1 MIRGLGRDGLRVAL
15 AALLTAIMALGCS
28 PGRRTVLVVAMNGG
42 AVSLDPHTQDEFVTI
57 NILANIY
64 EGLVGVDPNLKVVP
78 MLAKG
83 YDNPHDN
90 TWRFH
95 LRPEARFHDGR
106 PVRAGDVVYSL
117 RRAKE
122 HPNSIFAGDMSVVY
136 RIAELDS
143 LTVEVR
149 TDRPRPMLIKLM
161 AAVAIMP
168 RGFEPEAAAVGTG
181 PYRFVRFLER
191 RGAALHR
198 FEGYWGE
205 RPQFV
210 MAEYRCLPHGRE
222 RLRAL
227 LAGEVDVD
235 AMLEGDQ
242 RPGLEGDGRVSIR
255 ETPYNT
261 VWLLGCDM
269 KPRKGG
275 NPLADRRVRRA
286 VSLSIDRGELVSQA
300 LNGHGQPAN
309 QMVPPTVLGYNPLLP
324 EISRDTAAARRLL
337 AQAGFGSG
345 LRLELLLKPMNYRV
359 GKLLESQLAAAG
371 IALRTDTMAWD
382 SLYLGIERGEVH
394 FYMYG
399 LAFSY
404 GDASEGIN
412 ELYSHAPGELGHGNS
427 TGYTNLLLDSVIQ
440 SAFGEFDQAKR
451 QGMLQRAVALVA
463 DDLPLIPLYYQR
475 TYYAV
480 RPGLQWTPRSDE
492 MVLAKEF
499 RTGQRRR

>member
-1 MIRGLGRDGLRVAL
+1 M
-15 AALLTAIMALGCS
+15 
-28 PGRRTVLVVAMNGG
+28 VAMNGG
-42 AVSLDPHTQDEFVTI
+42 AVSLDPHTQDEFITI

-64 EGLVGVDPNLKVVP
+64 EGLVGMDPNLKVVP
-78 MLAKG
+78 MLARG
-83 YDNPHDN
+83 YDNPNDN
-90 TWRFH
+90 NWRFH

-106 PVRAGDVVYSL
+106 PVRADDVVYSL

-122 HPNSIFAGDMSVVY
+122 HPSSIFAGDMSVVC

-143 LTVEVR
+143 LTVEVQ
-149 TDRPRPMLIKLM
+149 TDRPRPMLIKLL

-168 RGFEPEAAAVGTG
+168 RDLEPGETAIGTG

-210 MAEYRCLPHGRE
+210 MAEYRCLPQGQE
-222 RLRAL
+222 RARAL
-227 LAGEVDVD
+227 MAGEIDVD

-242 RPGLEGDGRVSIR
+242 RQGLERDSRVSIR

-275 NPLADRRVRRA
+275 NPLADLRVRRA
-286 VSLSIDRGELVSQA
+286 VSLAVDRRELVDKA
-300 LNGHGQPAN
+300 FNGHGQAAN
-309 QMVPPTVLGYNPLLP
+309 QMVPPTVLGYNPSMP
-324 EISRDTAAARRLL
+324 EILRDTATARRLL

-345 LRLELLLKPMNYRV
+345 LKLQLLLKPMNYRV
-359 GKLLESQLAAAG
+359 GKMLEGQLAAAG
-371 IALRTDTMAWD
+371 IELRADTISWD
-382 SLYLGIERGEVH
+382 SLYRGIEQGVVP

-427 TGYTNLLLDSVIQ
+427 TGYSNPRLDSVIR

-451 QGMLQRAVALVA
+451 QELLQRAVAIVA
-463 DDLPLIPLYYQR
+463 EDLPLIPLYYQR

-480 RPGLQWTPRSDE
+480 RPGLLWTPRSDE

-499 RTGQRRR
+499 RTGRASR

>member
-1 MIRGLGRDGLRVAL
+1 
-15 AALLTAIMALGCS
+15 MALGCS

-57 NILANIY
+57 NILANVY

-78 MLAKG
+78 MLARG

-90 TWRFH
+90 TWRFY
-95 LRPEARFHDGR
+95 LRPKARFHNGR
-106 PVRAGDVVYSL
+106 PVRAEDVVYSL

-122 HPNSIFAGDMSVVY
+122 HPNSIFAGDMSVIY
-136 RIAELDS
+136 RIAALDS

-161 AAVAIMP
+161 AAVAVMP
-168 RGFEPEAAAVGTG
+168 RGFEPGATAIGTG
-181 PYRFVRFLER
+181 PYRFAGFLER

-205 RPQFV
+205 RPEFV
-210 MAEYRCLPHGRE
+210 MAEYRCLPQGRD
-222 RLRAL
+222 RVRAL
-227 LAGEVDVD
+227 MAGEADVD

-242 RPGLEGDGRVSIR
+242 RQGLEGDGRVSIR
-255 ETPYNT
+255 ETPFNT

-286 VSLSIDRGELVSQA
+286 VSLAIDRGELVGKA
-300 LNGHGQPAN
+300 FNGHGRPAN
-309 QMVPPTVLGYNPLLP
+309 QMVPPTVLGYDPSLP

-337 AQAGFGSG
+337 AQAGFRGG
-345 LRLELLLKPMNYRV
+345 LRLELMLKPMNHKV
-359 GKLLESQLAAAG
+359 GKMLEGQLAAAG
-371 IALRTDTMAWD
+371 IELKADTVSWD
-382 SLYLGIERGEVH
+382 SLYRGIEQGTVP
-394 FYMYG
+394 FYLYG

-427 TGYTNLLLDSVIQ
+427 TGYSNPRLDSVIQ

-451 QGMLQRAVALVA
+451 QEMLQRAVALVA
-463 DDLPLIPLYYQR
+463 EDLPLIPLYYQR

-499 RTGQRRR
+499 RTGRTRR

>member
-1 MIRGLGRDGLRVAL
+1 MRAVMVVLL
-15 AALLTAIMALGCS
+15 AAIMGLGCS

-64 EGLVGVDPNLKVVP
+64 EGLVGVDPNLRIVP

-106 PVRAGDVVYSL
+106 PVRAADVVYSL

-122 HPNSIFAGDMSVVY
+122 HPNSIFAGDMSVIY
-136 RIAELDS
+136 RIVELDS

-149 TDRPRPMLIKLM
+149 TDRPRPMLIKLL
-161 AAVAIMP
+161 AAVAIIP
-168 RGFEPEAAAVGTG
+168 RGFEPGETAVGTG
-181 PYRFVRFLER
+181 PYRLAGFLER
-191 RGAALHR
+191 RGAALHQ
-198 FEGYWGE
+198 FEGYWGV

-210 MAEYRCLPHGRE
+210 MAEYRCLPQGRD
-222 RLRAL
+222 RAKAL
-227 LAGEVDVD
+227 IAGEVDVD
-235 AMLEGDQ
+235 AMLESDQ
-242 RPGLEGDGRVSIR
+242 RHGLEGEGRVSIR

-269 KPRKGG
+269 KPKKGG

-286 VSLSIDRGELVSQA
+286 VSLAIDRGELVA
-300 LNGHGQPAN
+300 KAFNGHGQPAN
-309 QMVPPTVLGYNPLLP
+309 QMVPPTVLGYNPSLP

-337 AQAGFGSG
+337 AQAGFGRG
-345 LRLELLLKPMNYRV
+345 LKLKLLLKPMNQKV
-359 GKLLESQLAAAG
+359 GEMLEGQLAAAS
-371 IALRTDTMAWD
+371 IELQADTVSWD
-382 SLYLGIERGEVH
+382 SLYRGIEDGSVP

-427 TGYTNLLLDSVIQ
+427 TGYSNPRLDSIIQ

-451 QGMLQRAVALVA
+451 QETLQRAVAVVA

-480 RPGLQWTPRSDE
+480 RPGLLWTPRSDE

-499 RTGQRRR
+499 RTGRVHR